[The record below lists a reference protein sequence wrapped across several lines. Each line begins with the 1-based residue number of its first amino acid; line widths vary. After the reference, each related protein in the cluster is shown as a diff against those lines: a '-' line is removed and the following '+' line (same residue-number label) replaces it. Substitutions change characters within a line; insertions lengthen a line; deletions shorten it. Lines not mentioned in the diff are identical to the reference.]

1 MPLSWMDMVT
11 PDHSAHECSMQ
22 NRALTTALSWLL
34 AAFMLFLGMRGL
46 FTPIS
51 AATGFGFPLENAAD
65 AFYLQIKG
73 DRDLGIGIAFV
84 LLLLL
89 KQRRAFTA
97 VVAASTVMPLLD
109 CAFVLAGGRV
119 SSAYAL
125 SVHGS
130 ALVYGVLLIALLV
143 RDDAR
148 ASDAMPI

>member
-1 MPLSWMDMVT
+1 MVT
-11 PDHSAHECSMQ
+11 PGHAGHEFSMQ

-34 AAFMLFLGMRGL
+34 AAFMLFLGVRGL

-51 AATGFGFPLENAAD
+51 AATGFGFPLGNAAD

-73 DRDLGIGIAFV
+73 DRDLDIGIGIA
-84 LLLLL
+84 LLLVL

-97 VVAASTVMPLLD
+97 VLAASTVMPLLD

-130 ALVYGVLLIALLV
+130 ALVYGVLLVTLLV

-148 ASDAMPI
+148 VSDAMPI